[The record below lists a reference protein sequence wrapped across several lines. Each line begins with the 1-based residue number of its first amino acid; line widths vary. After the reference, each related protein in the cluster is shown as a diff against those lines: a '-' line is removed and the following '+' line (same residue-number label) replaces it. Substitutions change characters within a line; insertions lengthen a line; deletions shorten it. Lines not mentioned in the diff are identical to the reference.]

1 LTREGR
7 ARLVVDDD
15 GRFDEA
21 TPSGRLGL
29 AGSRQPAELLG
40 GRRRGESSPDSETA
54 VIVDLETP

>member
-1 LTREGR
+1 M
-7 ARLVVDDD
+7 VDDD